1 MLRKFLQKLNR
12 MHLLKGGVMPILLQ
26 KDENLDQ
33 RIDGLVGHLRVLRV
47 NLQNIIMDFQEYFK
61 AGILSISDV
70 INL

>member
-1 MLRKFLQKLNR
+1 